1 VCVCVCLFLS
11 VCVYVFGLVRL
22 VFMRSFT
29 KLMFS
34 TFPLDLNFFFFALF
48 STNCFH
54 PSETREF
61 EKCAFNSSLA
71 FSQLHV
77 QNENALMQFMNY
89 ILSKTINEFDLK
101 KCQSE
106 HEFKTDA
113 IYPANRESSRS
124 YEQMII
130 VIFNKGIFFLK
141 FFNHFLNVTCF

>member
-1 VCVCVCLFLS
+1 
-11 VCVYVFGLVRL
+11 
-22 VFMRSFT
+22 
-29 KLMFS
+29 
-34 TFPLDLNFFFFALF
+34 
-48 STNCFH
+48 
-54 PSETREF
+54 
-61 EKCAFNSSLA
+61 
-71 FSQLHV
+71 
-77 QNENALMQFMNY
+77 MQFMNY

-141 FFNHFLNVTCF
+141 FFNHFLNVTCFWMSRQRSKVTFPCLQNNKMDVPVTFAYPIIIKK